1 MDNNQINYVPKK
13 GVHIPKDIK
22 EYVLKKVRESGRPV
36 TEIAREHGISK
47 SRIYIWLKN
56 ETSGGSPDPGLLRL
70 QKENQL
76 LKQLVAELSLKI
88 RENEKRGW

>member
-1 MDNNQINYVPKK
+1 MENNQINYVGKK
-13 GVHIPKDIK
+13 GVHIPTDVKDYILRKIK
-22 EYVLKKVRESGRPV
+22 DGGKSVQDISK
-36 TEIAREHGISK
+36 EHGVSK
-47 SRIYIWLKN
+47 SAIYKMLRN
-56 ETSGGSPDPGLLRL
+56 ETSGSSDPQLLRL